1 MHRPTIKITPNL
13 LFEYQCTSGKFIRL
27 PNRIESKLFFAGIG
41 MLYSACRRAAS
52 SRREHC
58 HQRRGFTEHDAPSA
72 LHDVKLTDQVAGREN
87 ARHEIAGQKNAEN
100 AVFGGYF

>member
-1 MHRPTIKITPNL
+1 MNISVQAANL
-13 LFEYQCTSGKFIRL
+13 SDCRIES
-27 PNRIESKLFFAGIG
+27 NRIETFFAGIG
-41 MLYSACRRAAS
+41 MLYSACRRAAI

-58 HQRRGFTEHDAPSA
+58 HQRRGFTEHDAPST

-87 ARHEIAGQKNAEN
+87 ARHEIAGQKNVEN